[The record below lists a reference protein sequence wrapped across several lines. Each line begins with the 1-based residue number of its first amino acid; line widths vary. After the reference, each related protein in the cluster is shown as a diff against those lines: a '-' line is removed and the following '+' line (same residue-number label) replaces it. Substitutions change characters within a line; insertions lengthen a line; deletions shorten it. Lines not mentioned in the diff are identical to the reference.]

1 MRKVIRLRRVKP
13 RSAAQL
19 VLEAERRWMR
29 DEIAAITVTIAQAE
43 HDALPADLANLK
55 AWQVDDL
62 KLWRETL
69 AFAIEGEIP
78 PWHPALKI
86 QALMRQDPASR
97 NSDSLDRAPR
107 LPLAIRRRA

>member
-1 MRKVIRLRRVKP
+1 MRKPMPSTLHR
-13 RSAAQL
+13 AA
-19 VLEAERRWMR
+19 LEAERRWMR

-43 HDALPADLANLK
+43 HDVLPADLANLK

>member
-1 MRKVIRLRRVKP
+1 MRKPMPSTLHR
-13 RSAAQL
+13 AA
-19 VLEAERRWMR
+19 LEAERRWMR

-43 HDALPADLANLK
+43 HDVLPADLANLK

-78 PWHPALKI
+78 PWHPALRI
-86 QALMRQDPASR
+86 QALMAAAAMRRDRPKANLPSVE
-97 NSDSLDRAPR
+97 RAPR
-107 LPLAIRRRA
+107 LRLAMRRRA